1 MWSGAMGDPGQ
12 SAGAEAR
19 SYRPE
24 RELGGFEQ
32 EVERLDHQAAL
43 TWAHEWRILQPLAP
57 SGGGGVLDA
66 GCGNG
71 AVTAEL
77 SAALPGTRVVG
88 LDRHPGLLDL
98 ARTRGAAGAE
108 PELFLGD
115 VGDTPFADETFD
127 LVLSRYVFQ
136 HLQEPVA
143 AARELRRVLRP
154 GGHLAVIDIDAGLW
168 GTAEPDLSG
177 MSQEAYRALGAAQ
190 SADGGDRLIARRLP
204 RVLRDAG
211 YTDVSVRPFAYTSD
225 EVGIE
230 ALAPQLSPERLLPL
244 VERGAVSMT
253 AYVRAMSAWQS
264 FVADDGFVLLLGF
277 AVVGRR

>member
-1 MWSGAMGDPGQ
+1 MGD
-12 SAGAEAR
+12 AGRGAR

-24 RELGGFEQ
+24 AELGGFDS
-32 EVERLDHQAAL
+32 EVERLEHQASL

-57 SGGGGVLDA
+57 SGGGAVLDA
-66 GCGNG
+66 GCGSG

-88 LDRHPGLLDL
+88 LDAHPGLLERAA
-98 ARTRGAAGAE
+98 ARRAAGAE
-108 PELFLGD
+108 PELLLGD
-115 VGDTPFADETFD
+115 LGATPFADETFD

-136 HLQEPVA
+136 HLSEPVA

-168 GTAEPDLSG
+168 GIAEPD
-177 MSQEAYRALGAAQ
+177 MSAFSQDAFRALGAAQ

-211 YTDVSVRPFAYTSD
+211 YTDVTVRPFAYTSD
-225 EVGIE
+225 EVGLA
-230 ALAPQLSPERLLPL
+230 ALEPQLSPERLLPL

-253 AYVRAMSAWQS
+253 AYVRALTAWQR
-264 FVADDGFVLLLGF
+264 FVAGDGFVLLLGF

>member
-1 MWSGAMGDPGQ
+1 MGDAGQPVAPG
-12 SAGAEAR
+12 AR

-24 RELGGFEQ
+24 RELGGFDR
-32 EVERLDHQAAL
+32 EVERLEHQAML

-57 SGGGGVLDA
+57 SGGGAVLDA
-66 GCGNG
+66 GCGSG

-88 LDRHPGLLDL
+88 LDAHPGLLDR
-98 ARTRGAAGAE
+98 AGARGAAGAE
-108 PELFLGD
+108 LELLQGD
-115 VGDTPFADETFD
+115 IGDTPFADGTFD

-136 HLQEPVA
+136 HLPEPVA
-143 AARELRRVLRP
+143 AAREMRRVLRP

-168 GTAEPDLSG
+168 GVAEPDMSG
-177 MSQEAYRALGAAQ
+177 FSQDAFRALGAAQ

-211 YTDVSVRPFAYTSD
+211 FTDVTVRPFAYTSD
-225 EVGIE
+225 EVGLA
-230 ALAPQLSPERLLPL
+230 ALEPQLSPERLLPL
-244 VERGAVSMT
+244 VERGAISMT
-253 AYVRAMSAWQS
+253 AYVRAMTAWQS

>member
-1 MWSGAMGDPGQ
+1 MDDAAQ
-12 SAGAEAR
+12 QAGPAAR

-24 RELGGFEQ
+24 EELGGFEQ
-32 EVERLDHQAAL
+32 EVARLDHQAAL
-43 TWAHEWRILQPLAP
+43 TWAHEWRILRPLAP
-57 SGGGGVLDA
+57 SGGGAVLDA

-77 SAALPGTRVVG
+77 SAALPGTRIVG
-88 LDRHPGLLDL
+88 LDAHPGLLE
-98 ARTRGAAGAE
+98 RAGARGTGGPE
-108 PELFLGD
+108 PELLLGD

-136 HLQEPVA
+136 HLPEPIGV
-143 AARELRRVLRP
+143 ARELRRVLRP
-154 GGHLAVIDIDAGLW
+154 GGHLAVIDVDAGLW

-177 MSQEAYRALGAAQ
+177 FSEEAYRALGATQ

-204 RVLRDAG
+204 RILRDAG
-211 YTDVSVRPFAYTSD
+211 FTDVTVQPFAYTSD
-225 EVGIE
+225 EVGLA

-244 VERGAVSMT
+244 VERGTLSLTAYLRAMT
-253 AYVRAMSAWQS
+253 AWQN
-264 FVADDGFVLLLGF
+264 FVARDGFVLLLGF

>member
-1 MWSGAMGDPGQ
+1 MGD
-12 SAGAEAR
+12 AGEPVTAGAR

-24 RELGGFEQ
+24 TELGGFEQ
-32 EVERLDHQAAL
+32 ELERLDHQAML
-43 TWAHEWRILQPLAP
+43 TWAHEWRILRPLAP
-57 SGGGGVLDA
+57 SGGGAVLDA

-88 LDRHPGLLDL
+88 LDAHPALLDR
-98 ARTRGAAGAE
+98 ARARGRAADAAE
-108 PELFLGD
+108 PELFKGD
-115 VGDTPFADETFD
+115 IGRTPFADGEFD

-143 AARELRRVLRP
+143 AARELRRILRP
-154 GGHLAVIDIDAGLW
+154 GGHLAVIDVDAGLW
-168 GTAEPDLSG
+168 GIAEPDMSG
-177 MSQEAYRALGAAQ
+177 QSQEAYRALGAAQ
-190 SADGGDRLIARRLP
+190 HAQGGDRLIARRLP

-225 EVGIE
+225 EVGLA

-253 AYVRAMSAWQS
+253 AYLQAMTAWQR

-277 AVVGRR
+277 VVVGRR

>member
-1 MWSGAMGDPGQ
+1 MGDAGQPVAPG
-12 SAGAEAR
+12 AR
-19 SYRPE
+19 SYRPD

-32 EVERLDHQAAL
+32 EVERLDHQATL

-57 SGGGGVLDA
+57 SRGGAVLDA

-88 LDRHPGLLDL
+88 LDAHPGLLDR
-98 ARTRGAAGAE
+98 ARARVAAGPE
-108 PELFLGD
+108 LELFLGD
-115 VGDTPFADETFD
+115 IGDTPFADATFD

-143 AARELRRVLRP
+143 AARELHRVLRP

-177 MSQEAYRALGAAQ
+177 LSQEAYHALGAAQ

-211 YTDVSVRPFAYTSD
+211 YTDVTVRPFAYTSD
-225 EVGIE
+225 EVGLA

-244 VERGAVSMT
+244 VERGAVTMT
-253 AYVRAMSAWQS
+253 AYLRAMTAWQS
-264 FVADDGFVLLLGF
+264 FVAGDGFVLLLGF

>member
-1 MWSGAMGDPGQ
+1 MGDAGQ
-12 SAGAEAR
+12 PVPSGAR

-24 RELGGFEQ
+24 TELGGFER

-43 TWAHEWRILQPLAP
+43 TWAHEWRILRPLAP
-57 SGGGGVLDA
+57 SGAGAVLDA

-88 LDRHPGLLDL
+88 LDAHPGLLER
-98 ARTRGAAGAE
+98 ARTRGGAGPA

-115 VGDTPFADETFD
+115 IGGTPFADGTFD

-136 HLQEPVA
+136 HLREPVA
-143 AARELRRVLRP
+143 AARELRRILRP
-154 GGHLAVIDIDAGLW
+154 GGHLAVIDVDAGLW
-168 GTAEPDLSG
+168 GAAEPDMSSF
-177 MSQEAYRALGAAQ
+177 SQEAFRALGAAQ
-190 SADGGDRLIARRLP
+190 SAHGGDRLIARRLP

-211 YTDVSVRPFAYTSD
+211 YADVTVRPFAYTSD
-225 EVGIE
+225 EVGLD

-253 AYVRAMSAWQS
+253 AYVRAMTAWQS
-264 FVADDGFVLLLGF
+264 FVAGDGFVLLLGF
-277 AVVGRR
+277 VVVGRR

>member
-1 MWSGAMGDPGQ
+1 MGDAAQPAAPG
-12 SAGAEAR
+12 AP

-43 TWAHEWRILQPLAP
+43 TWAHEWRILRPLAP
-57 SGGGGVLDA
+57 SAGGAVLDA

-88 LDRHPGLLDL
+88 LDAHPGLLDR
-98 ARTRGAAGAE
+98 ARARAVDGPA

-115 VGDTPFADETFD
+115 IGDTPFADATFD

-136 HLQEPVA
+136 HLREPVA

-168 GTAEPDLSG
+168 GVAEPNLSG
-177 MSQEAYRALGAAQ
+177 MSEEAYRALGAAQ

-211 YTDVSVRPFAYTSD
+211 FTDVSVRPFAYTSD
-225 EVGIE
+225 EVGLA

-244 VERGAVSMT
+244 VERGALGMT
-253 AYVRAMSAWQS
+253 AYLRAMTAWQS
-264 FVADDGFVLLLGF
+264 FVAGDGFVMLLGF
-277 AVVGRR
+277 TVVGRR